1 MEEAFRIRLADKL
14 IDIHPIYDCAREF
27 CHNYIV
33 EKTSERP
40 DLDLYIS
47 YDDILGE
54 RIRDIKV
61 KSWDGS
67 IPDDYPDSYLELLA
81 IYRKV
86 AEYMLDNNILLMHGS
101 VIAYKGQGVL
111 FIADSGVGKSTH
123 SANWISTFKQDVV
136 LINDDKPLVKIGEDE
151 IRIYGTPW
159 SGKRGLNTNT
169 SAPLKLIYKLDRGEE
184 TRVSDLSKDDIL
196 KILIKQSFISDK
208 QSRIL
213 LTLGLID
220 KLMKQVPVKELECT
234 IDESSSYVACQGLRE
249 VGDVDS

>member
-27 CHNYIV
+27 CHDYIV
-33 EKTSERP
+33 EKNLEKP
-40 DLDLYIS
+40 DLDLYIRP
-47 YDDILGE
+47 DDIAGE
-54 RIRDIKV
+54 RSRDIQV
-61 KSWDGS
+61 KSSDGS
-67 IPDDYPDSYLELLA
+67 IPDDYHDSYLELLA

-86 AEYMLDNNILLMHGS
+86 AEYMLDNDILLMHGS
-101 VIAYKGQGVL
+101 VIAYKGEGVL

-123 SANWISTFKQDVV
+123 TANWIKNFNNDVV

-169 SAPLKLIYKLDRGEE
+169 SAPLKLIYQLDRGKE
-184 TRVSDLSKDDIL
+184 TRVSDLTKDAIL
-196 KILIKQSFISDK
+196 KILIRQSFRSDK

-220 KLMKQVPVKELECT
+220 KIMKKIPVKGLECT
-234 IDESSSYVACQGLRE
+234 IDESSANVACQGLRE
-249 VGDVDS
+249 VK